1 MIPVHE
7 LHIRRNASHLLKQAI
22 FLLRH
27 ISQIQDTLLGKKVA
41 VIFTD
46 IVLSDYWDMA
56 YSDGTEISEKLG

>member
-1 MIPVHE
+1 
-7 LHIRRNASHLLKQAI
+7 
-22 FLLRH
+22 
-27 ISQIQDTLLGKKVA
+27 LGKKVA